1 MTLSLNHFS
10 IRTPDMAA
18 TETFYSKVL
27 GLTSGSRPSFPFPGA
42 WMYAGSHDNYA
53 NAVVHIIG
61 MDKNDPE
68 GLKKYLGE
76 RDVSSMHGSGA
87 VDHIAFFAT
96 GLEAMLKHLKTISVP
111 CRERTVPSIGLHQLF
126 LDDPTGIVIEL
137 NYPEAESTA
146 LLAKTKSI
154 TA

>member
-1 MTLSLNHFS
+1 MGLSLNHFS
-10 IRTPDMAA
+10 IRTLDMDA
-18 TETFYSKVL
+18 TAVFYNKVL
-27 GLTSGSRPSFPFPGA
+27 GLTSGPRPAFPFPGA

-96 GLEAMLKHLKTISVP
+96 GLETMLQHLKTIGVG
-111 CRERTVPSIGLHQLF
+111 CRERTVPSIGLYQLF
-126 LDDPTGIVIEL
+126 LTDPSGIMIEL
-137 NYPEAESTA
+137 NYPEAERIAMLANTQGATA
-146 LLAKTKSI
+146 
-154 TA
+154 